1 MNSDIEV
8 RKLRKD
14 EEHIIQLHNEEIGII
29 LNEGQAEQMCR
40 KIALLLGLSIVDQR
54 ENIRLLTQKAND
66 KSCKKYPLGGDDK
79 EEHS

>member
-14 EEHIIQLHNEEIGII
+14 EEHVIQLHNEEIGII

-54 ENIRLLTQKAND
+54 ENIRLLTQKANEN
-66 KSCKKYPLGGDDK
+66 STRENPLGNDK
-79 EEHS
+79 EEHF

>member
-14 EEHIIQLHNEEIGII
+14 EEHVIQLHNEEIGII

-54 ENIRLLTQKAND
+54 ENIRLLKQKANEN
-66 KSCKKYPLGGDDK
+66 STRENPLVNDK
-79 EEHS
+79 EERF